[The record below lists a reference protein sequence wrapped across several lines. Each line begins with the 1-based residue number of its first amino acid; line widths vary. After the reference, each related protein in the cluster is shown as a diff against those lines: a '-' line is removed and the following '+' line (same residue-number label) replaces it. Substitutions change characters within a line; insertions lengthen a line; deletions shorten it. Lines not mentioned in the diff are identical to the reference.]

1 MVSLAD
7 PIVSSLWLER
17 YFRAADL
24 ASLDRRELVTVFIVC
39 AFGRGPVAVFTSME
53 KAHAAVLRRP
63 GKYNNYEVEEL
74 ELDEDAGDA

>member
-1 MVSLAD
+1 M
-7 PIVSSLWLER
+7 
-17 YFRAADL
+17 
-24 ASLDRRELVTVFIVC
+24 TVFIVC